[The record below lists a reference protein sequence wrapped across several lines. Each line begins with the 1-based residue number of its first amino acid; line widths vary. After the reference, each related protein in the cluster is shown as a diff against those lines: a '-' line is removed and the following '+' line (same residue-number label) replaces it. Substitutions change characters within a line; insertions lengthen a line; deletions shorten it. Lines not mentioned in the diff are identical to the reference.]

1 MYDSHEAPPSGMA
14 LLTTER
20 RRSHLRLATTGAIGY
35 SLRMTTPLW
44 CLLGFVAWTLVL
56 LVALAS
62 VRVGA
67 VLAGRAA
74 PTDFPAGVPHGS
86 DANWRLN
93 RVHLNC
99 IENLPLFAS
108 VVVVATFAGLRLP
121 ILDTLAQ
128 VYLGARI
135 GQSVTHL
142 ISANPVAIN
151 VRFTFFLIQ
160 FACLVGFIVTIW
172 QHAV

>member
-1 MYDSHEAPPSGMA
+1 
-14 LLTTER
+14 
-20 RRSHLRLATTGAIGY
+20 
-35 SLRMTTPLW
+35 MTIPLW

-67 VLAGRAA
+67 VLSGRAA

-93 RVHLNC
+93 RAHLNC
-99 IENLPLFAS
+99 LENLPLFAS

-121 ILDTLAQ
+121 ILDTLAT
-128 VYLGARI
+128 VYLAARI
-135 GQSVTHL
+135 GQSLAHL
-142 ISANPVAIN
+142 ASGGAVAVN

-160 FACLVGFIVTIW
+160 FACLVGFIATIW
-172 QHAV
+172 RHTA

>member
-1 MYDSHEAPPSGMA
+1 
-14 LLTTER
+14 
-20 RRSHLRLATTGAIGY
+20 
-35 SLRMTTPLW
+35 MTIPLW
-44 CLLGFVAWTLVL
+44 CLVGFVAWTLVL
-56 LVALAS
+56 LVGLAT

-74 PTDFPAGVPHGS
+74 PTDFPSGVPHGS

-93 RVHLNC
+93 RAHLNC

-108 VVVVATFAGLRLP
+108 VVAVATFAGLKLP

-142 ISANPVAIN
+142 ASGGVVAIN